1 MMRYSKPLY
10 TYWEVTKAL
19 HPYMEHTHMQVL
31 VKKSYGDKRRR
42 HKQRNWQ
49 LQQLD
54 KEMDVSME
62 TRQEGYE
69 QDYTEFLDDLE
80 EDKLF
85 RKNVNIYFSK

>member
-1 MMRYSKPLY
+1 
-10 TYWEVTKAL
+10 
-19 HPYMEHTHMQVL
+19 MQVL

-49 LQQLD
+49 LEQLD
-54 KEMDVSME
+54 KEMDVSTE

-69 QDYTEFLDDLE
+69 QDYTECLDDLE

-85 RKNVNIYFSK
+85 RKNVNIYFSKLSLRIPSSLPD

>member
-1 MMRYSKPLY
+1 
-10 TYWEVTKAL
+10 
-19 HPYMEHTHMQVL
+19 MQVL
-31 VKKSYGDKRRR
+31 AKKSYGDKRRR

-49 LQQLD
+49 LEQLD
-54 KEMDVSME
+54 KEMDVSTE

-85 RKNVNIYFSK
+85 RKNVNIYFSKLSLRIPSSLPD